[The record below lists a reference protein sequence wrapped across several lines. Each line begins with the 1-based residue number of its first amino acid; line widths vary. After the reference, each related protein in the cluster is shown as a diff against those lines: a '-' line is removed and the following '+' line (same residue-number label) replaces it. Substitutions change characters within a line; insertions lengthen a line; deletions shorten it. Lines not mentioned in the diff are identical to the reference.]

1 MSPSLLARTKGKT
14 RPGRTLV
21 VSPTHN
27 NHHHHPASSPPPD
40 AGTFSDSHN
49 NHNNGTI
56 DAALVS
62 EMQRT
67 LELEKVALTTMRHDI
82 TVSYEEEVQRLR
94 EELRRVKWDYD
105 HVRVENNAKEKKLLE
120 LAGGLVRYL
129 GVSEAE
135 QSTGVEAAHV
145 LKNYEQL
152 LKDSEDD
159 LAAEHRTQKMLTLM
173 AYRLDEETNLVRAEA
188 AQVEQGAWVV
198 RAC

>member
-1 MSPSLLARTKGKT
+1 
-14 RPGRTLV
+14 
-21 VSPTHN
+21 
-27 NHHHHPASSPPPD
+27 
-40 AGTFSDSHN
+40 
-49 NHNNGTI
+49 
-56 DAALVS
+56 
-62 EMQRT
+62 
-67 LELEKVALTTMRHDI
+67 MRHDI